1 MGKHVVAPATAE
13 EMGRTLGVTREDK
26 EIVHRILVELGEYDD
41 QTLSNSPPHVSLPRS
56 RDKHLKKRE

>member
-1 MGKHVVAPATAE
+1 MGKHFVAPATAE

-41 QTLSNSPPHVSLPRS
+41 ETLSGSGPDAASSRS
-56 RDKHLKKRE
+56 RNKHLKKRE